1 VARTTRDISLL
12 LGAFV
17 GVTAIAELFGA
28 ANMGTAMT
36 FGVLA
41 FAATLLWVMLSD

>member
-1 VARTTRDISLL
+1 MTRTGSDLAVL
-12 LGAFV
+12 LGSFV

-28 ANMGTAMT
+28 VNMGTAMT

-41 FAATLLWVMLSD
+41 FAATLLWVILQD

>member
-1 VARTTRDISLL
+1 VADSVRDVGLL
-12 LGAFV
+12 LGVFV
-17 GVTAIAELFGA
+17 GVTAIAEVFGA

-41 FAATLLWVMLSD
+41 FAPVLVWVTLRR